1 MNGRVY
7 DYNLGR
13 FMSVDPVIQFV
24 ANSRGI
30 NPYSYIMNNPMA
42 GTDPTGYIIETI
54 WDVANVIYDVGK
66 IAYGAATGDQEMV
79 EEGLIDLA
87 VDAAATLV
95 PFVPAG
101 STKAVREGA
110 ESIADGRQASNKSDA
125 NPETPRSQQADNTP
139 QSGNGA
145 DTRQQSRNNSGK
157 QETQDTKGQD
167 QVNDQSSGPCSF
179 VLGTIVAMD
188 GSLEAIEDINV
199 GDLVVSRDDETWED
213 GTQPVNATFGEHHE
227 SVLQITYVI
236 ESDWFQF
243 NKQVMTTA
251 EHPFMVASVGWAPAA
266 EMYVGDRI
274 VTLDNEF
281 ARIVAIEEKSEPQY
295 AYNFEVDEFHTY
307 AVTED
312 YFGCIIL
319 VIER

>member
-1 MNGRVY
+1 MQCPSR
-7 DYNLGR
+7 
-13 FMSVDPVIQFV
+13 
-24 ANSRGI
+24 ANF
-30 NPYSYIMNNPMA
+30 
-42 GTDPTGYIIETI
+42 
-54 WDVANVIYDVGK
+54 
-66 IAYGAATGDQEMV
+66 AAR
-79 EEGLIDLA
+79 
-87 VDAAATLV
+87 
-95 PFVPAG
+95 
-101 STKAVREGA
+101 K
-110 ESIADGRQASNKSDA
+110 ASNKSDA

-145 DTRQQSRNNSGK
+145 ETKQQSRNDSGK
-157 QETQDTKGQD
+157 QEAQDTKGQD
-167 QVNDQSSGPCSF
+167 QVNEQSSGPCSF

-188 GSLEAIEDINV
+188 GRLEAIEDINV

-243 NKQVMTTA
+243 NKQVVTTA
-251 EHPFMVASVGWAPAA
+251 EHPFMVASVGWIPAA

-281 ARIVAIEEKSEPQY
+281 AGIVAIEEKSEPQY
-295 AYNFEVDEFHTY
+295 AYNFEVDEFNTY

-312 YFGCIIL
+312 LLWVHNSCGETGENIPETRRGSPALKGDPYSPGEVNKCQSQTRREMGVNPDPDTPLPDQGPGKSIKDG
-319 VIER
+319 VHSSDGKTRHSTGERNVASKEEHSVKPKGNGRGIH